1 MIKYALA
8 TLLALPLLTA
18 CGFTPLH
25 SAVGAER
32 FGDVAIEVTEGADI
46 GDKEAGFI
54 VLQRLRDR
62 IGVNS
67 GKHVLKIDPRLTRD
81 GFGISADDVTTR
93 YDTSLS
99 LNYSL
104 IEAASGKVLTSG
116 DVRSTTTYA
125 APLDPYALDSVD
137 NNALAQD
144 AQDVADRLLLKLA
157 GYYAAQP

>member
-1 MIKYALA
+1 MIKQIFAALLTA
-8 TLLALPLLTA
+8 TLLTA
-18 CGFTPLH
+18 CGFTPVH
-25 SAVGAER
+25 NAAGAQR
-32 FGDVAIEVTEGADI
+32 FGDVAIEVSEGADI
-46 GDKEAGFI
+46 GDKEAGFV